1 MSTVIIKITTVSK
14 YPKANCRKW
23 LKQHI
28 TYICYWLCEE
38 TLCIY
43 GGLKKA
49 SKGHMFTFPKS
60 LKRHQISLA
69 VCQSTRFYIIEQIR
83 LDQIERQ

>member
-1 MSTVIIKITTVSK
+1 MV
-14 YPKANCRKW
+14 KAAYY
-23 LKQHI
+23 LHLL
-28 TYICYWLCEE
+28 LCEE

-60 LKRHQISLA
+60 PKRHEISLA
-69 VCQSTRFYIIEQIR
+69 VCQSTRFYIIDQIR
-83 LDQIERQ
+83 LDPIERR